1 MRISRLVA
9 VFAPLIF
16 FFSASSKA
24 QDKIALF
31 GGYSFVHAPVT
42 ATEAGSGCVGNSCI
56 TVLLGT
62 HLNLHGWE
70 ASGEYKT
77 NRWLGLTA
85 DFSGHYGSAIA
96 GNAIHIHTHLFGPQV
111 SLHGR
116 VSPFAHALFGGAH
129 ESIGNSPSLQVIGG
143 TQSSF
148 ATGLGVG
155 IDIKVLPSVSVRA
168 IQFDYLLTRFNSSTQ
183 NQPRLCAGIVF
194 HL

>member
-56 TVLLGT
+56 IVLVGT
-62 HLNLHGWE
+62 HSNLHGWE
-70 ASGEYKT
+70 ASGEYKI

-85 DFSGHYGSAIA
+85 DFSGHYGSAFF
-96 GNAIHIHTHLFGPQV
+96 GN
-111 SLHGR
+111 
-116 VSPFAHALFGGAH
+116 AH
-129 ESIGNSPSLQVIGG
+129 ESIGNSSSLQVIGG
-143 TQSSF
+143 TQTSF

-155 IDIKVLPSVSVRA
+155 IDIKVLPRVSVRA

-183 NQPRLCAGIVF
+183 NQPRLSAGIVF